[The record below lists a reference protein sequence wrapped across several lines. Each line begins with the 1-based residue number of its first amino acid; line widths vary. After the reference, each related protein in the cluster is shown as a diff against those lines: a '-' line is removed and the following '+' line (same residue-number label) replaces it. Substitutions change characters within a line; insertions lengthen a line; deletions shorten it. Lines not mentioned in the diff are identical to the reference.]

1 MSLVVR
7 DQLLKLFEAENMHPG
22 DRLPS
27 ESAIAELCGVGRSTV
42 REALKRLE
50 QSRVITVER
59 GRGWYLS
66 SLNTL
71 KVERPVTRY
80 ESVTQMLS
88 AMGHETRSVVLS
100 VKESVPSASEQSALD
115 LAAGSRVIRL
125 ERLRLD
131 SRDDPLMY
139 TVDVIPRE
147 CIPAPIKHIDWTGSL
162 NELLAAQG
170 YPTASSAARLQA
182 VNLPQDVCDRYSL
195 GGLGPWL
202 LITETVVTTAGKRV
216 LYAEDYH
223 RGDAFAFN
231 VLREE

>member
-7 DQLLKLFEAENMHPG
+7 DELLKLFEAENMHPG

-27 ESAIAELCGVGRSTV
+27 ETAIAERCGVGRSTV
-42 REALKRLE
+42 REALKLLE
-50 QSRVITVER
+50 QSKVITVER

-80 ESVTQMLS
+80 ESVTEMLS
-88 AMGHETRSVVLS
+88 ALGYRTRAVVLA
-100 VKESVPSASEQSALD
+100 VTEATPSEGERDALD
-115 LAAGSRVIRL
+115 LAAGSQVIRL

-131 SRDDPLMY
+131 TRDDPLMY

-162 NELLAAQG
+162 NELLAAHG
-170 YPTASSAARLQA
+170 YLAVSSAARLQA
-182 VNLPQDVCDRYSL
+182 VELPEDVSDRYSL
-195 GGLGPWL
+195 GNLGPWL
-202 LITETVVTTAGKRV
+202 LITETAVTATGQRV
-216 LYAEDYH
+216 LYAQDYH

-231 VLREE
+231 VLRE